1 MTVLLLFL
9 MIAVM
14 LAIDVARRSRQPGK
28 ETVTSPVEEVQTS
41 ILGQRFFHPAHSWTT
56 IDTAESVT
64 VGVDDFAQS
73 VVGQLTATKL
83 PELGKTYKQGEVLAV
98 LMRGDRELPQIAPV
112 SGTVIDVNARLA
124 RNPQLVNS
132 SPLDKG
138 WTVKIAPW
146 NLKLELSNLMRAG
159 SAERWQRA
167 IRDQFIQWFSGSHS
181 LALQDGGRIAD
192 NVCDQLSKEE
202 WKQVVEEFFP
212 TASNYRTTNRTMD

>member
-1 MTVLLLFL
+1 MTILLLFL

-14 LAIDVARRSRQPGK
+14 LAIDVARRSKKPS
-28 ETVTSPVEEVQTS
+28 TDTSASPVEEERTS
-41 ILGQRFFHPAHSWTT
+41 LLGQRFFHPAHSWTM
-56 IDTAESVT
+56 IDSAESVT

-73 VVGQLTATKL
+73 VVGQLTAARL

-98 LMRGDRELPQIAPV
+98 LVRGDKELPQIAPV
-112 SGTVIDVNARLA
+112 SGTVVDVNPRLA
-124 RNPQLVNS
+124 RNPQLVNT

-146 NLKLELSNLMRAG
+146 NLNLELTNLMKSG

-167 IRDQFIQWFSGSHS
+167 IRDQFVQWFSGSHN
-181 LALQDGGRIAD
+181 LVLQDGGRIAE
-192 NVCDQLSKEE
+192 NVCDALSKEE

-212 TASNYRTTNRTMD
+212 IVSNYRTTNHTMD